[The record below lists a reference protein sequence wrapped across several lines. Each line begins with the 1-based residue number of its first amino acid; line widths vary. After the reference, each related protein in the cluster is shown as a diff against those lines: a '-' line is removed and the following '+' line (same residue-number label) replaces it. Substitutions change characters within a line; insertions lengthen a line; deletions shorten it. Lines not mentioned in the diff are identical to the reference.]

1 LQEKGLLR
9 LRKGTAIFL
18 RNMRTLDSFKSAP
31 FRFYFFGMMGQWAAM
46 SMLMVTQSLLVYR
59 LTGSAAILGVL
70 ALATA
75 IPQVLLFLVG
85 GTMADRFPKKRLIQV
100 GQLAA
105 GTMALVVAITLSTG
119 YMSSEHAGSWWVLMV
134 TSVIQGVFMAVA
146 NPARQAI
153 IPDVVKPET
162 IMNALALNTMGT
174 NTFRLIAPAVA
185 GFLIDSTGFATVFYV
200 MAGLYLLA
208 VLLTAFI
215 PETHKPTE
223 HTRSTLAEA
232 GEGVTYIWS
241 QRTIFLVLLYAIFYI
256 VLFMPYQM
264 MLPIFTDTILKVDAT
279 GLGVLQSVSGVGALA
294 ASLVLASIPNRKRGF
309 LVLGGGMTAGM
320 GLVIL
325 AFSRSWPLSLAAM
338 FVIGAGSAVHSTALM
353 TALQALAH
361 ADYLGRVMSIL
372 MMNQGLSGLGTF
384 FVGMLTVGVGV
395 QWAIGGF
402 AFALILLSASF
413 LSFIPRIRRV

>member
-1 LQEKGLLR
+1 
-9 LRKGTAIFL
+9 
-18 RNMRTLDSFKSAP
+18 
-31 FRFYFFGMMGQWAAM
+31 
-46 SMLMVTQSLLVYR
+46 
-59 LTGSAAILGVL
+59 
-70 ALATA
+70 
-75 IPQVLLFLVG
+75 
-85 GTMADRFPKKRLIQV
+85 
-100 GQLAA
+100 
-105 GTMALVVAITLSTG
+105 
-119 YMSSEHAGSWWVLMV
+119 
-134 TSVIQGVFMAVA
+134 
-146 NPARQAI
+146 
-153 IPDVVKPET
+153 
-162 IMNALALNTMGT
+162 
-174 NTFRLIAPAVA
+174 
-185 GFLIDSTGFATVFYV
+185 
-200 MAGLYLLA
+200 
-208 VLLTAFI
+208 
-215 PETHKPTE
+215 
-223 HTRSTLAEA
+223 
-232 GEGVTYIWS
+232 
-241 QRTIFLVLLYAIFYI
+241 
-256 VLFMPYQM
+256 M